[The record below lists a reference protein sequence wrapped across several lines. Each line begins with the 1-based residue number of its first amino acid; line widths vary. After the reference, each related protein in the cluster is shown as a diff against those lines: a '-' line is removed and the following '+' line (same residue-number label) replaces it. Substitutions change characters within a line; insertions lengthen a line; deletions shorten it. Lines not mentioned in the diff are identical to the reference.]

1 MPAQVTIKKDELLT
15 VLADNRD
22 RHRDKFLAAQEAY
35 RAKVIEILDARLADA
50 REGREIDMH
59 FKMPVPQDHTSDYDT
74 EIRMLE
80 MEVSDEVTL
89 RDHEFEQLVMDN
101 WSWTPAFAA
110 TNAVYA
116 VE

>member
-1 MPAQVTIKKDELLT
+1 MPAEVTINKIALRETLVK
-15 VLADNRD
+15 NRKN
-22 RHRDKFLAAQEAY
+22 HRAKFLAAQKAY
-35 RAKVIEILDARLADA
+35 RARVIEILDSRLADA

-59 FKMPVPQDHTSDYDT
+59 FKMPVPQDHTSDYDMQ
-74 EIRMLE
+74 IRMLD
-80 MEVSDEVTL
+80 MEVGDEVTL
-89 RDHEFEQLVMDN
+89 RDHEFDQLVMDN

>member
-1 MPAQVTIKKDELLT
+1 MPAQVTINKAELLN
-15 VLADNRD
+15 VLTENRGK
-22 RHRDKFLAAQEAY
+22 HRDKFLAAQQAY
-35 RAKVIEILDARLADA
+35 RARVIEILDARLADA
-50 REGREIDMH
+50 REGREINMA
-59 FKMPVPQDHTSDYDT
+59 FKLPVPQDHTSDYDT
-74 EIRMLE
+74 EIRMLN
-80 MEVSDEVTL
+80 MEVANQVTL